1 MAPARPGSVVEVG
14 DARFSVLTPS
24 LIRMEYSPTRRFRD
38 EATQVVINRD
48 FPVPEFSVS
57 QHDGRVEIRTEKLR
71 VTYRGGPFGPSSL
84 SVAML
89 AAAQNSHNTT
99 WHYGDPEFATYPM
112 FGNQGG
118 TARTLDEVDGEI
130 ALEPGLI
137 SSFGYSTLDDSD
149 SLFLTRDGWVA
160 APEFEEE
167 DLYFFGYGLD
177 HAATLRAFFHL
188 TGPSPLLPKKTLGN
202 WWSRFHAY
210 SAEEY
215 LGLMDSFA
223 AARVPMAVAV
233 VDTDW
238 HLVDIDPALG
248 TGWTGYTWNP
258 ELFPDPEAFL
268 DGLHERG
275 MLTTLNVHPAD
286 GVRRHEDAYEQMA
299 AALGLD
305 PQVGEEIAFNI
316 ADRRLAK
323 AYFEYLHHPHEEA
336 GVDFWWVDWQ
346 SGAES
351 GVAGL
356 DPLWMLNFLHYTDNA
371 REGKRPVTFS
381 RYAGPGSHRYPIG
394 FSGDTIISWESLAF
408 QPYFT
413 AAAANIGYFWWSHD
427 IGGHMLGVKNN
438 ELATRWV
445 QFGVFSPVMRLH
457 SSNSLFG
464 SKEPW
469 MYGAAA
475 ASVQEE
481 FLRLRHRLVPYLYT
495 AMWDSFTSGTAPVRP
510 MHYEWP
516 QPLEAYA
523 ARGQYMFGPDIL
535 VAPIV
540 EPGDPV
546 TGLGSVD
553 VWLPPG
559 EWIDFFT
566 AVRYRGGRRVRM
578 FRPLESIPVL
588 VRSGALVPLA
598 VDPMAPIEPFEEAL
612 EFVVFPGSFG
622 AAGSSG
628 SVGSSGSSECWVSES
643 SGHLVEDNG
652 ALDPA
657 KGEVTWWVRWEDAG
671 SRDAALPL
679 ISMGAVPD
687 SVSMGSSMG
696 SVAGSG
702 EAVAGASGDAV
713 IGLGEGSSVLINFKG
728 SFDPGVPSEKTVT
741 LRIPACAGVASV
753 SVNGRAVPAGVR
765 AADGSW
771 VVELGKL
778 EFARGL
784 EVRLEGVEFD
794 PGLQRD
800 LVFGLLR
807 DAQIAFMDKEGAWR
821 EYEEAVGRGDTSS
834 AIPGW
839 VALDLP
845 TSLLGALVEVVGA

>member
-1 MAPARPGSVVEVG
+1 MDVDSGSEGATPLLAPAQPGSVVVVG

-24 LIRMEYSPTRRFRD
+24 LIRMEYSPSGRFRD
-38 EATQVVINRD
+38 QATQVVINRD

-57 QHDGRVEIRTEKLR
+57 QQDGRLEIRTDKLR
-71 VTYRGGPFGPSSL
+71 LTYRGGPFGPSTL

-89 AAAQNSHNTT
+89 AAAQTSHNTT
-99 WHYGDPEFATYPM
+99 WHYGDSPFATYPM

-118 TARTLDEVDGEI
+118 TARTLDEVDGAI
-130 ALEPGLI
+130 PLEPGLI
-137 SSFGYSTLDDSD
+137 SSYGYSTLDDSD
-149 SLFLTRDGWVA
+149 SLILTRDGWVA
-160 APEFEEE
+160 PQEFAEE

-188 TGPSPLLPKKTLGN
+188 SGPSPLLPKKTLGN

-215 LGLMDSFA
+215 LGLMDDFA
-223 AARVPMAVAV
+223 VQRVPMAVAV
-233 VDTDW
+233 VDMDW

-258 ELFPDPEAFL
+258 ELFPDPRAFL

-286 GVRRHEDAYEQMA
+286 GVRSHEEAYQEMA
-299 AALGLD
+299 TALDLD
-305 PQVGEEIAFNI
+305 PEVGEEIAFNI
-316 ADRRLAK
+316 ADRRFAK
-323 AYFEYLHHPHEEA
+323 AYFEFLHHPHEEA

-351 GVAGL
+351 GVPGL

-427 IGGHMLGVKNN
+427 IGGHMLGVKND

-457 SSNSLFG
+457 SSNSKFG
-464 SKEPW
+464 SKEPR
-469 MYGAAA
+469 MFGAEA

-481 FLRLRHRLVPYLYT
+481 FLRLRHRLVPYLNT
-495 AMWDSFTSGTAPVRP
+495 AMWESHLAGTAPVRP
-510 MHYEWP
+510 MYYDWP
-516 QPLEAYA
+516 EPVEAYA
-523 ARGQYMFGPDIL
+523 SRGQYMFGADIL

-540 EPGDPV
+540 GAGDPV

-566 AVRYRGGRRVRM
+566 GVRYRGGRRVRM
-578 FRPLESIPVL
+578 FRTLETIPVL

-598 VDPMAPIEPFEEAL
+598 VDPMAPIEPFKDAL
-612 EFVVFPGSFG
+612 ELTVFPG
-622 AAGSSG
+622 
-628 SVGSSGSSECWVSES
+628 VSES
-643 SGHLVEDNG
+643 GGSETERSVSGHLIEDDG
-652 ALDPA
+652 ALHPA
-657 KGEVTWWVRWEDAG
+657 KGEVSWMVRWDGALSSDA
-671 SRDAALPL
+671 SNA
-679 ISMGAVPD
+679 
-687 SVSMGSSMG
+687 SVT
-696 SVAGSG
+696 
-702 EAVAGASGDAV
+702 
-713 IGLGEGSSVLINFKG
+713 INFKG
-728 SFDPGVPSEKTVT
+728 SFDAGVPSSKKVT
-741 LRIPACAGVASV
+741 LKIPTCARVGSV
-753 SVNGRAVPAGVR
+753 RVDGQAVEPGTRAT
-765 AADGSW
+765 DGSW
-771 VVELGKL
+771 VIDLG
-778 EFARGL
+778 EADFAQDFA
-784 EVRLEGVEFD
+784 VRLEGVVFD
-794 PGLQRD
+794 ADLHKD

-807 DAQIAFMDKEGAWR
+807 DAQIAFPDKEGAWD
-821 EYEEAVGRGDTSS
+821 EYEEAVSRQDPSS
-834 AIPGW
+834 AVPGW
-839 VALDLP
+839 MALDLP
-845 TSLLGALVEVVGA
+845 ASLLGALVEVVGA